1 MSSSVCTS
9 NSTQAVRAS
18 KLELKEIDLN
28 EQDPFRL
35 ENLSQIQKSRFEK
48 SLEFYVCAVK
58 EGEKTFIFEGSTFI
72 EAFLR
77 NGKKLQNP
85 LTRNTIEKFEVLV
98 STSEKPAF
106 DHFMLQDEV
115 LDYPNYLPILWSD
128 PDRLDSQLGEYHA
141 RMGIFLS
148 EKGRVDEAIVH
159 FSKAVSYGCREY
171 YMDLAELFSKKDD
184 VKKTE
189 FYFKKAAFLGNYNAI
204 YSLILFYEDTK
215 QQKKVQL
222 WRSVLPSKWQQKPM
236 GDFLKH
242 LDSTKY
248 PWRKLEELEFPKELI
263 TERSQLDFT
272 QLA

>member
-1 MSSSVCTS
+1 MSSSVCAS

-35 ENLSQIQKSRFEK
+35 ENLRQIQKSRFEK

-171 YMDLAELFSKKDD
+171 YMNLS
-184 VKKTE
+184 
-189 FYFKKAAFLGNYNAI
+189 
-204 YSLILFYEDTK
+204 
-215 QQKKVQL
+215 
-222 WRSVLPSKWQQKPM
+222 
-236 GDFLKH
+236 
-242 LDSTKY
+242 
-248 PWRKLEELEFPKELI
+248 
-263 TERSQLDFT
+263 
-272 QLA
+272 